1 MAKDKI
7 KGITIEIAGDTSK
20 LTKAIDSTKK
30 SLVDTQKELNSVN
43 KLLKLDPKN
52 VTLLQQKQELLT
64 KAIKSTEERL
74 GNLKELQKKFGDTSK
89 LTEEQ
94 KEKYRYLEREIA
106 QCETQLANFNKEQES
121 VNKGHAF
128 REVTKD
134 VEDLGKKS
142 LKTGDIIKA
151 NLISQA
157 IISGVKSLGNAF
169 KSALNTLDSWSQKA
183 KELEEQEAKV
193 ARVMKNTTNASQDEI
208 NAMIKLTEQQE
219 KLGVVSQETQLAGL
233 QELGTYVTQ
242 KESLEK
248 LLPVMNDMIAQ
259 QYGIGASMESAS
271 GIATMMGKVLGNGQV
286 DALSR
291 LGYKFDDAQKQILKY
306 GKEEE
311 KVAMLSE
318 IIQQSVG
325 GMNKALGETDAG
337 QLEIANSYLEDMQKK
352 AGAAF
357 TTIKSKLASEFLPS
371 IKKISEAFSKIIDGT
386 LSVEDGI
393 KTFSDVILN
402 AIKKIGSKLPDILK
416 SVSKTI
422 IQILPTILD
431 TVLKLILEVAKELG
445 KALPDLIPVIIE
457 GLLNL
462 VEVIV
467 DNIDLFIDAAIELIK
482 GLAIGL
488 IKAIPVLIEKIPII
502 MEKLTKSILSNI
514 PKLLK
519 SGVELIGGLGKGL
532 LNAVPT
538 LLTNIGTVVSKGLTK
553 FKEGFSTVINIGKDI
568 VKGIWDGIKSMA
580 TWLWDKISG
589 WIKDVLGWFADLLG
603 IHSPSTVFRDKIGK
617 NIGLGVAEGI
627 EETTKDVEKAMQNLS
642 AGIEASVNPIINP
655 TANSNPLYI
664 NVDKFYNNRQTD
676 IQQLAQE
683 LEFYRKNSALA
694 KGGM

>member
-1 MAKDKI
+1 MARDKI

-20 LTKAIDSTKK
+20 LTKAIDETKK
-30 SLVDTQKELNSVN
+30 SLVDTQRELNSVN

-64 KAIKSTEERL
+64 KAIQETEKRL
-74 GNLKELQKKFGDTSK
+74 DALKELQKQFGDTSK
-89 LTEEQ
+89 LTDDQ
-94 KEKYRYLEREIA
+94 KEKYRFLEREIA
-106 QCETQLANFNKEQES
+106 QCETQLKNFNEEQDS
-121 VNKGHAF
+121 VNKGQPF
-128 REVTKD
+128 KNMSKD
-134 VEDLGKKS
+134 VEDLGNKS

-151 NLISQA
+151 KLVSEA
-157 IISGVKSLGNAF
+157 IISGVKSLASAF
-169 KSALNTLDSWSQKA
+169 KSALNTLDDWSKKA
-183 KELEEQEAKV
+183 KDLEEQETKV
-193 ARVMKNTTNASQDEI
+193 ARVMKNTTNATDKEI
-208 NAMIKLTEQQE
+208 NALIKLTSQQE

-233 QELGTYVTQ
+233 QELGTYVSQ

-291 LGYKFDDAQKQILKY
+291 LGYKFDESQKKILKY

-337 QLEIANSYLEDMQKK
+337 QLEIAASYFEDMQKK
-352 AGAAF
+352 AGKAF
-357 TTIKSKLASEFLPS
+357 TTIKAKIVGQFLPS
-371 IKKISEAFSKIIDGT
+371 IEKVADAFERIIDGT
-386 LSVEDGI
+386 LTVEEGI
-393 KTFSDVILN
+393 KTFSDVIVN
-402 AIKKIGSKLPDILK
+402 AIQTLGAKLPEILV
-416 SVSKTI
+416 SVTETI

-431 TVLKLILEVAKELG
+431 TILKIILEVAKELG
-445 KALPDLIPVIIE
+445 KAMPNLIPSLVE

-462 VEVIV
+462 VDVIL
-467 DNIDLFIDAAIELIK
+467 DNIDLFVDAAIELIK
-482 GLAIGL
+482 GMAIGL
-488 IKAIPVLIEKIPII
+488 IRAIPILLEKVPTIIEKLIQ
-502 MEKLTKSILSNI
+502 TILSNT
-514 PKLLK
+514 PKILK
-519 SGVELIGGLGKGL
+519 SGIELVGGLGKGL

-538 LLTNIGTVVSKGLTK
+538 LLKNVGTVAGNVISK
-553 FKEGFSTVINIGKDI
+553 FKEGFSTALNIGKNI
-568 VKGIWDGIKSMA
+568 VEGIWNGIKSA
-580 TWLWDKISG
+580 STWLWNKIKG
-589 WIKDVLGWFADLLG
+589 WVSDVLGWFADLLG

-627 EETTKDVEKAMQNLS
+627 DDTIDTVEQAMQDLS
-642 AGIEASVNPIINP
+642 SGIEASVNPTINP
-655 TANSNPLYI
+655 TANSNPLI
-664 NVDKFYNNRQTD
+664 IQIDNFNNTRQQD
-676 IQQLAQE
+676 VQALAEE